1 MVVETQYDEVVTPYT
16 SAFLSGGKVVNVLLQ
31 GTCPADVSEHVGIQ
45 YDPAAL
51 QWVENALDSG
61 GTANPAFHPGLRLSG
76 EGRPPGACRPK
87 GTSRG
92 ALIDLTCGAPDRRR
106 HVGYLGKGFS

>member
-61 GTANPAFHPGLRLSG
+61 GTANPAFHPVCACPVRV
-76 EGRPPGACRPK
+76 GRPAHAARRAPPGVPSS
-87 GTSRG
+87 T
-92 ALIDLTCGAPDRRR
+92 
-106 HVGYLGKGFS
+106 